1 MSYYFIS
8 IYDYDVDNDWLIS
21 SDVNGKITNYEYN
34 SDNSLK
40 RIKYSSGS
48 IEEFE
53 YYTQGWLKSIEL
65 ITNGTQMANKVYT
78 FMGEATVM
86 ILTQPDNVTLT
97 LTYDEN
103 GEIAL
108 RNRFGFSTEKIQRTE
123 HDKIVS
129 QGDFVSINIC
139 EENFFIIKNKR
150 IFSHFCRV
158 YFE

>member
-1 MSYYFIS
+1 M
-8 IYDYDVDNDWLIS
+8 DNDWLIS

-86 ILTQPDNVTLT
+86 TLTQPDNVTLT

-108 RNRFGFSTEKIQRTE
+108 RNRFGFSNEKIQRTE